1 MLFFMRHITYQFEFD
16 LFYEKVIKRMLF
28 PFKNCH

>member
-1 MLFFMRHITYQFEFD
+1 MRHVMYQFEFD

-28 PFKNCH
+28 PLKNCY